1 MSTIFA
7 SIGGFFDGQS
17 KFKNHWFNP
26 GNSPL
31 YSRLAKMFEN
41 ASLTISIIYTI
52 LNPDL
57 TTSQKVGQIVINTAA
72 FIGSYA
78 LSSDLVSTLGVGFV
92 VGGPVIMLSL
102 LLVTLAI
109 LQSILIS
116 LIIESYLTNRNYKD
130 NKEGLLA

>member
-17 KFKNHWFNP
+17 KFKNHWFNL

-41 ASLTISIIYTI
+41 ASLTISIIDTI

-78 LSSDLVSTLGVGFV
+78 LSSDLVSTLGIGLV

-102 LLVTLAI
+102 LLVTL
-109 LQSILIS
+109 QYCSQ
-116 LIIESYLTNRNYKD
+116 Y
-130 NKEGLLA
+130 

>member
-17 KFKNHWFNP
+17 KFKDHWFNP

-31 YSRLAKMFEN
+31 YSRLAKMFGN
-41 ASLTISIIYTI
+41 ASLTISIIDTI

-78 LSSDLVSTLGVGFV
+78 LSSYLVSTLGVGFV

-102 LLVTLAI
+102 LLVTL
-109 LQSILIS
+109 QYCSQ
-116 LIIESYLTNRNYKD
+116 Y
-130 NKEGLLA
+130 